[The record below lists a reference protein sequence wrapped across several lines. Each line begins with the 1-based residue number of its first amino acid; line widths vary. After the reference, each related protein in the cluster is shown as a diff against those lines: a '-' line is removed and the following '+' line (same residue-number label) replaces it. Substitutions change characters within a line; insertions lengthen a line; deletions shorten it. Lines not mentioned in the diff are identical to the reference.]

1 MLGFLITV
9 AVSVALSGL
18 GIAVLKRLG
27 SERDVCFRLGAVGLV
42 GLGALGLASLVV
54 LSFPGGVKWGLGLPI
69 ALVFVGLALGW
80 KELAAM
86 LRTGRKPVGA
96 EWAFVGAYLLTGLF
110 ALVGVLAP
118 STMMDWDSL
127 AYHFAV
133 PKLWIQAGQA
143 YSVSFIHHSNFPF
156 VVDNLYVWGLQ
167 WGGESGAK
175 GFSWMF
181 ALFGGLAIYGFAR
194 ERWGGFAGW
203 WSALAFVGMPVV
215 AWEAGT
221 GYVDVAHGLF
231 AGLGLLQCARLIETW
246 KREDAVLAAVFLGF
260 AAGSKYT
267 GLQTIA
273 VCALVL
279 GVAAVVLRTGW
290 KPAALT
296 IGLAAAIASPWY
308 VRNAML
314 VGNPVFPFFYEQLGG
329 KHWDQFSADIY
340 RDEQQTFGVGRKEG
354 GGRDWSQFPHA
365 VFGMAYQPGRYTNPA
380 PTQGMGHPVQALGV
394 AVFAAAVCWLASGR
408 LRRMESA
415 ALGGLLASFVL
426 WFALSQQSRY
436 AANFGV
442 PLAVLLGGAVAWPRS
457 GSVLAV
463 VAALQSVYTLGLVKT
478 TVTDGQLPVVLG
490 RVEPDAYRAG
500 TFFSRAQTINRE
512 ALGGK
517 VALYDEVF
525 GYWLDVPYFWANPG
539 HSTEI
544 PYATLDT
551 GAALADHLKGMG
563 FTHVYLNLA
572 FQDPAFRDRWLEAM
586 RPGGAGFSPEE
597 ATGLDADLRTKWKR
611 LLAEAVAS
619 GRFVPVAQEGRSL
632 LFTLP

>member
-18 GIAVLKRLG
+18 GIALLMRLAP
-27 SERDVCFRLGAVGLV
+27 ERDACFRLGAGGLI
-42 GLGALGLASLVV
+42 GLGTLGLASLLV
-54 LSFPGGVKWGLGLPI
+54 LSFPGGAKWGLGLPI
-69 ALVFVGLALGW
+69 VLVFVGLALGW
-80 KELAAM
+80 KELGAT
-86 LRTGRKPVGA
+86 LRAGRKPVGA
-96 EWAFVGAYLLTGLF
+96 EWAFVGAFLLTGLF

-167 WGGESGAK
+167 WGGEAGAK

-181 ALFGGLAIYGFAR
+181 ALSGGLAVYGFAR

-279 GVAAVVLRTGW
+279 GVAALVLRTGW
-290 KPAALT
+290 KQAALA
-296 IGLAAAIASPWY
+296 IGLAVVIASPWY
-308 VRNAML
+308 VRNA
-314 VGNPVFPFFYEQLGG
+314 VQVDNPVFPFFYEQLGG

-394 AVFAAAVCWLASGR
+394 AVFAATVCWLASGR

-415 ALGGLLASFVL
+415 ALGGLFASFVL

-457 GSVLAV
+457 GAVLAV

-500 TFFSRAQTINRE
+500 TFYSRAQTINRE

-544 PYATLDT
+544 PYATLDS
-551 GAALADHLKGMG
+551 GSALADHLKGMG

-586 RPGGAGFSPEE
+586 RPGGSGFSPEE

-619 GRFVPVAQEGRSL
+619 GRLVPVAQEGRSL

>member
-27 SERDVCFRLGAVGLV
+27 SERDVCFRLGAGGLV

-54 LSFPGGVKWGLGLPI
+54 LSLPGGVKWGLGLPI

-86 LRTGRKPVGA
+86 LHTGRKPVGA
-96 EWAFVGAYLLTGLF
+96 EWAFVGVYLLTGLF

-203 WSALAFVGMPVV
+203 WSALAFFGMPVV

-290 KPAALT
+290 KQAALT
-296 IGLAAAIASPWY
+296 IVLAAAIASPWY
-308 VRNAML
+308 VRNAMQ

>member
-1 MLGFLITV
+1 MLGFLVTA

-18 GIAVLKRLG
+18 GLGLLKRLAP
-27 SERDVCFRLGAVGLV
+27 ERDVCFRLGAGGLV
-42 GLGALGLASLVV
+42 GLGVLGLASLLV
-54 LSFPGGVKWGLGLPI
+54 LSLPGGAKWGLGLPI
-69 ALVFVGLALGW
+69 GLVVVGLAIGW
-80 KELAAM
+80 KELGAM
-86 LRTGRKPVGA
+86 LRMGRKPVGA
-96 EWAFVGAYLLTGLF
+96 EWAFVGVYLLTGLF

-181 ALFGGLAIYGFAR
+181 ALFGGLAIFGFAR

-203 WSALAFVGMPVV
+203 WSALAFAGMPVV

-231 AGLGLLQCARLIETW
+231 AGLGLLQCARLIETG
-246 KREDAVLAAVFLGF
+246 KRGDALLAAIFLGL

-279 GVAAVVLRTGW
+279 VVAAVVLRIGW
-290 KPAALT
+290 KEATLT
-296 IGLAAAIASPWY
+296 VGLAILIASPWY
-308 VRNAML
+308 VRNAVQ

-340 RDEQQTFGVGRKEG
+340 RDEQQSFGVGRKEG

-394 AVFAAAVCWLASGR
+394 AVFAVAVCWLASGR
-408 LRRMESA
+408 LRRLEA
-415 ALGGLLASFVL
+415 ATLGGLLAGFVL

-442 PLAVLLGGAVAWPRS
+442 PLAVMLGGAVAWPRS
-457 GSVLAV
+457 GAALAV
-463 VAALQSVYTLGLVKT
+463 VAALQSVVTLGLVKT
-478 TVTDGQLPVVLG
+478 SVTDLQLPVVLG

-512 ALGGK
+512 AIGGK

-525 GYWLDVPYFWANPG
+525 GFWLDVPYFWANPG

-544 PYATLDT
+544 PYASLDD
-551 GAALADHLKGMG
+551 GVALADHLKSMG

-597 ATGLDADLRTKWKR
+597 AKGLDGDLRTKWKR
-611 LLAEAVAS
+611 LLAEAVSA
-619 GRFVPVAQEGRSL
+619 GRLAPVAQEGRSL
-632 LFTLP
+632 LFILQ